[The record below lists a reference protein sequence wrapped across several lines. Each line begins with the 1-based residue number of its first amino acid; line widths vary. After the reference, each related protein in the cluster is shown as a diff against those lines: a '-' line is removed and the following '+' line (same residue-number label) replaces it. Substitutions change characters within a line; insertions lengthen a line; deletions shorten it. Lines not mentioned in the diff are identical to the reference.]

1 MYNKEKTENALARIH
16 EVVEKLL
23 DPEKGCS
30 WDREQTPLS
39 MAEYIIE
46 ECFEC
51 IDAIR
56 SNKTG
61 HIVDEM
67 GDLLFNV
74 YFVAN
79 RYAQEGKF
87 DFADAL
93 NSACD
98 KMIRRHPHVFADAKI
113 ETRQELIDNWAKIK
127 KQEKLAEN
135 SDEVKGV
142 FSSLVREVPPLTKAY
157 RIHSK
162 AAQVGF
168 TWETDEE
175 VEQQVEAEWLELF
188 DALQEKNQEKIEH
201 ELGDMVFS
209 LVELGRRK
217 GIKLAN
223 ATDFAT
229 NRFLARFEAMEK
241 LARLRG
247 LDFEALSLDEKDAL
261 WNEIKQGNV

>member
-1 MYNKEKTENALARIH
+1 MYNKEKTEQALERIH
-16 EVVEKLL
+16 DVVEKLL
-23 DPEKGCS
+23 DPETGCS
-30 WDREQTPLS
+30 WDREQNPIS

-74 YFVAN
+74 YFVAHLF
-79 RYAQEGKF
+79 AKEGKF

-93 NSACD
+93 NSASA

-113 ETRQELIDNWAKIK
+113 ESRQDLIDNWARIK
-127 KQEKLAEN
+127 KEEKEAN
-135 SDEVKGV
+135 KDERKGV
-142 FSSLVREVPPLTKAY
+142 FSTLVREVPPLTKAY

-162 AAQVGF
+162 AAQAGF
-168 TWETDEE
+168 TWENDED
-175 VEQQVEAEWLELF
+175 VEQQVEAEYLELF

-201 ELGDMVFS
+201 EIGDMVFS

-229 NRFLARFEAMEK
+229 NRFLDRFEAMEK
-241 LARLRG
+241 LALLRG
-247 LDFEALSLDEKDAL
+247 LNFEELTLDEKDAL
-261 WNEIKQGNV
+261 WTEVKQGNV

>member
-1 MYNKEKTENALARIH
+1 MYNKEKTQDALERIH
-16 EVVEKLL
+16 DVVEKLL
-23 DPEKGCS
+23 DPETGCS
-30 WDREQTPLS
+30 WDREQTAIS

-56 SNKTG
+56 SGKTG

-67 GDLLFNV
+67 GDLLFNI

-79 RYAQEGKF
+79 RYAEEGKF

-93 NSACD
+93 NSASA
-98 KMIRRHPHVFADAKI
+98 KMIRRHPHVFGDVKI
-113 ETRQELIDNWAKIK
+113 NNRQELIDNWAKIK
-127 KQEKLAEN
+127 KEEKLADN
-135 SDEVKGV
+135 TDAPKGV

-162 AAQVGF
+162 AAQAGF

-241 LARLRG
+241 LALLRG
-247 LDFEALSLDEKDAL
+247 LNFEELSLDEKDAL
-261 WNEIKQGNV
+261 WTEVKQGNL